1 MAEKRVIDMS
11 KRRRR
16 GNQVRDATKSEVA
29 WMLSDGVYD
38 SLCIPGYTRLSENP
52 EVIMAVNKIASLIGS
67 MTIHL
72 MENTDAGDIRIKNA
86 LSRKIDISPNQ
97 YMTRMTLIAYIV
109 RTMLLDGAGN
119 SVVIPQTERGYLG
132 DLIPIPASRVA
143 FLPTR
148 GFGYSI
154 QIDGTEYDPSSLLH
168 FVLNPDPERPWMGC
182 GVRMALKDVVGN
194 LKQAAA
200 TKKGFMADKWKP
212 SLIIKVDSNAEELS
226 TQAGRD
232 ELLRQYVEDTDAGK
246 PWMLPTDLFQV
257 EQVKPLSLNDLAIN
271 DSVTLDKKTVAA
283 ILGVPPYVVGAGAF
297 NREEWNAFINNT
309 ILPIVRGI
317 EQELTRKLL
326 ISDKM
331 FIRMNPWA
339 LYAYDVQSLASIGS
353 ELYVR
358 GIMTGNEVRDWI
370 GQGPKE
376 GLDELVILE
385 NFIPA
390 SMIGEQAKLTQQKKN
405 QEIIDGIGGET

>member
-1 MAEKRVIDMS
+1 MAAK
-11 KRRRR
+11 KQKK
-16 GNQVRDATKSEVA
+16 GNHIRDATKSEAA
-29 WMLSDGVYD
+29 WLLSDGAYD
-38 SLCIPGYTRLSENP
+38 TLCIPGYTRLSENP

-86 LSRKIDISPNQ
+86 LSRKIDIEPNR

-109 RTMLLDGAGN
+109 RTMLLDGCGN
-119 SVVIPQTERGYLG
+119 AVVIPQTERGYLG
-132 DLIPIPASRVA
+132 DLVPVPASRVA
-143 FLPTR
+143 FLPAR

-154 QIDGTEYDPSSLLH
+154 QIDGQLYDPSSLLH
-168 FVLNPDPERPWMGC
+168 FVMNPDPDRPWMGC
-182 GVRMALKDVVGN
+182 GFRLALKDVVGN

-212 SLIIKVDSNAEELS
+212 SLIIKVDSSADELS
-226 TQAGRD
+226 SQEGRD
-232 ELLRQYVEDTDAGK
+232 ALLRQYVENSEAGK

-257 EQVKPLSLNDLAIN
+257 EQIKPLSLTDLAIN

-297 NREEWNAFINNT
+297 VRDEWNAFINNT
-309 ILPIVRGI
+309 VLPIVRGM

-331 FIRMNPWA
+331 FFRMNPWA

-390 SMIGEQAKLTQQKKN
+390 GMIGDQLKLNQKN
-405 QEIIDGIGGET
+405 QEETGGEN